1 MSTDTLEDEFEF
13 TYGVISADEI
23 PDRVRH
29 VPPGRPSRNPHVDTI
44 KAIAGTG
51 EARYVEMRDPG
62 NEEARTKL
70 VNRHARYLRFAAH
83 EHDRSVR
90 VWHVV
95 EGDRLKV
102 CFEDVKYLKRGP
114 QNADASAESADS
126 ESADDGEGSPE

>member
-1 MSTDTLEDEFEF
+1 MSTATLEDEFEF
-13 TYGVISADEI
+13 TYGVVSADEI
-23 PDRVRH
+23 PDRVRT
-29 VPPGRPSRNPHVDTI
+29 VPPGRPSKNPHLDVI

-51 EARYVEMRDPG
+51 EARFVEMRDPG
-62 NEEARTKL
+62 DDEARTKL

-102 CFEDVKYLKRGP
+102 CFEDVKYLKREP
-114 QNADASAESADS
+114 KNNAESASEQDS
-126 ESADDGEGSPE
+126 EGNPE

>member
-1 MSTDTLEDEFEF
+1 MLEDEFEF

-23 PDRVRH
+23 PDRVRNI
-29 VPPGRPSRNPHVDTI
+29 PPGRPSRNPHLDTI

-62 NEEARTKL
+62 NDEARNKL

-83 EHDRSVR
+83 EHNRSVR

-114 QNADASAESADS
+114 RESTDS
-126 ESADDGEGSPE
+126 ETEDNGEGSPE